1 MGGNNNNHGGCA
13 NDDPFAK
20 VKFSIP
26 SFSGLY
32 DVETYL
38 DWEMMV
44 EQKFSSHLVPEQ
56 HKIQQATSEF
66 KDFAII
72 WWNGL
77 AAIGGLPMTW
87 EGLKVAI
94 SERFVPPS
102 YQRDLRKKSYTRAD
116 DEDITKMNIHNTSP
130 ADIQGPIT
138 RARS

>member
-1 MGGNNNNHGGCA
+1 
-13 NDDPFAK
+13 
-20 VKFSIP
+20 
-26 SFSGLY
+26 
-32 DVETYL
+32 
-38 DWEMMV
+38 MMV
-44 EQKFSSHLVPEQ
+44 EQKFSSHLVPGQ

-116 DEDITKMNIHNTSP
+116 DEDITTMNIHNTSP